1 MFKIINKHTGETLGI
16 MNELLYIK
24 YDENSNTFMPCL
36 TKTLASGIAVDGIPY
51 NINDEEKIKGADF
64 AIIEDFD
71 GSDIFIMGKDLSSIS
86 SAVDDLE
93 RISLD
98 QDNQIV
104 PVQEVV
110 MDQDN
115 QILSLEEVI
124 MSQDNQILALEEAL
138 MELDNQITVDKEET
152 NNG

>member
-1 MFKIINKHTGETLGI
+1 MLKIINKTNQEVIGVV
-16 MNELLYIK
+16 NELSYIK
-24 YDENSNTFMPCL
+24 YDKNSKTFIACISRS
-36 TKTLASGIAVDGIPY
+36 LASGIVVDGTPY
-51 NINDEEKIKGADF
+51 NIDDEEKIEGADF
-64 AIIEDFD
+64 VIIEELD
-71 GSDIFIMGKDLSSIS
+71 GDYIYTMKNNISSITS
-86 SAVDDLE
+86 SIDDLE
-93 RISLD
+93 NISLD

-115 QILSLEEVI
+115 QILSLEEVV
-124 MSQDNQILALEEAL
+124 MAQDNQILALEEAL